1 MPENQPE
8 KIKGV
13 LNKIVY
19 RSPDNNY
26 FIGKMLSEEDNRTIT
41 IVGHTL
47 EVQPGEA
54 LTVYGKWVT
63 NSKYGK
69 QFEIESI
76 EVLAPATESGI
87 EKYLGSG
94 LIKGI
99 GPVMAKRVVAK
110 FKLETLKILD
120 TDTDRLSEIDGFAEK
135 RIELVKNEWKK
146 QKYVR
151 EIMIFMQ
158 NYGISNNYAI
168 KIYNIY
174 KNDSVNVLKSNPY
187 RLIEDI
193 SGIGFKTADRIAEAL
208 GSKKILLSG

>member
-76 EVLAPATESGI
+76 EVLAPATEAGI

-110 FKLETLKILD
+110 F
-120 TDTDRLSEIDGFAEK
+120 
-135 RIELVKNEWKK
+135 
-146 QKYVR
+146 
-151 EIMIFMQ
+151 
-158 NYGISNNYAI
+158 
-168 KIYNIY
+168 
-174 KNDSVNVLKSNPY
+174 
-187 RLIEDI
+187 
-193 SGIGFKTADRIAEAL
+193 
-208 GSKKILLSG
+208 